1 MELYRKHRPTKFSQ
15 VIGQPTA
22 VRILTDLVRTKKI
35 PHAVLFTGPSGCGK
49 TTLARILTTKLNCLE
64 NDCCELNAAD
74 ARGIDTIREIRRF
87 MGYKAMAGST
97 RVWLLD
103 EAHLL
108 TNEAQ
113 SALLKIL
120 EDPPDHAYFM
130 LCTTH
135 EAKLL
140 PTVRGR
146 CTEVRVTSMFDAA
159 LRQLVETAAE
169 KEGLTLSKELLK
181 QIVECCDGSGRK
193 ALVLLEQIAGIEDE
207 KERIDCILKADSK
220 RDAIEIARALVNPQT
235 TWAEIASLL
244 QKIDEDPEKI
254 RRLVLSF
261 ATTVLLNSK
270 KGNQNAYILL
280 TCFETDFFASG
291 KAGLVRA
298 CYEMTQR
305 RSK

>member
-207 KERIDCILKADSK
+207 KERIDPEGGQQARRH
-220 RDAIEIARALVNPQT
+220 RDRPGTRQPANDLGGDCFLAAKDRRGPREDTAPGAVVRNHRV
-235 TWAEIASLL
+235 AE
-244 QKIDEDPEKI
+244 QQERKPEC
-254 RRLVLSF
+254 LYTPHLF
-261 ATTVLLNSK
+261 
-270 KGNQNAYILL
+270 
-280 TCFETDFFASG
+280 
-291 KAGLVRA
+291 
-298 CYEMTQR
+298 
-305 RSK
+305 